1 MKEGFIHMKLSKS
14 MTSGAP
20 LGQIVGF
27 AVPIALG
34 SLLQLV
40 YSIVDSAVVGRLIG
54 VEAFAAVGAAGNM
67 NWMFVSVIL
76 GITQGFGTVTAQH
89 FGSGDGEKVRRSF
102 SASLLLSLCVGA
114 VLSVAAVVAV
124 DPVLRM
130 LQTPE
135 AIFADASSYLRVMSG
150 GLVVTFLYNN
160 LGASLR
166 AVGNSRTPFY
176 ALVFSSVLNVLL
188 DILLVSLTPWG
199 VAAAALATVLAQ
211 GTACFCCFVVVQKID
226 DFRLIRGKIL
236 PDRKMLLSHIRVG
249 GTMGFRNL
257 VTDVV
262 GIITQYYINGYGVD
276 FIAAIA
282 ASKKMYGLLELVSC
296 GMEGAV
302 ATYVAQ
308 NYGARRMDR
317 IRSGLRQS
325 AVVMLVG
332 AGVIMAGMLLCGRT
346 LMGLLI
352 SGDTDE
358 VDRVL
363 FYACEQLN
371 LMLAF
376 LPSLYLLYLFR
387 AALQGMGSVTL
398 TMISGLIELV
408 TRLLVVFTMPALIGR
423 WGIYLIEVS
432 SWPTAMLYLCIAFF
446 VVYFRRRREFSDGCC
461 K

>member
-1 MKEGFIHMKLSKS
+1 MKEGFIQMKLSKS

-34 SLLQLV
+34 SLFQLV

-76 GITQGFGTVTAQH
+76 GVTQGFGTVTAQH
-89 FGSGDGEKVRRSF
+89 FGSGDGEKVRESF
-102 SASLLLSLCVGA
+102 SASLLLSLSVGA
-114 VLSVAAVVAV
+114 VLSVAAIIVV

-211 GTACFCCFVVVQKID
+211 GAACFCCFVVVQKID

-352 SGDTDE
+352 S
-358 VDRVL
+358 V
-363 FYACEQLN
+363 N
-371 LMLAF
+371 L
-376 LPSLYLLYLFR
+376 
-387 AALQGMGSVTL
+387 V
-398 TMISGLIELV
+398 
-408 TRLLVVFTMPALIGR
+408 
-423 WGIYLIEVS
+423 
-432 SWPTAMLYLCIAFF
+432 
-446 VVYFRRRREFSDGCC
+446 
-461 K
+461 